1 MHILSSATEQVKHK
15 WIQQCKSNPVSALTV
30 YTSIHIYV
38 SVQTHM
44 LTLELPRGEPRK
56 QILRHERLKLM
67 ERRER
72 KAFSTE
78 GTVTIEY
85 VFNECQLWTENYVL

>member
-1 MHILSSATEQVKHK
+1 
-15 WIQQCKSNPVSALTV
+15 
-30 YTSIHIYV
+30 
-38 SVQTHM
+38 M

-56 QILRHERLKLM
+56 QILRHERLKLV

-72 KAFSTE
+72 KAFSIE